1 MMVRLA
7 IVVSHPTQFEAPL
20 YAYLER
26 SGRFDLKVFFW
37 STDQTTQL
45 PDPELGHPSGWDF
58 DLTQGYRYEVVP
70 RTPIRRLQFVW
81 AKLLASRYYDAIVV
95 NGYAHPV
102 AQLTLIGGLA
112 SGRPVVL
119 RSDTTLLYAQRRLRE
134 ALKALFFPAL
144 FRRIP
149 AFMVMGS
156 LSRQNLIARGARAA
170 SIFLF
175 PYAVNNEYFERTSAS
190 YRKRRSHLRAEMGI
204 AEEIAKPKAKAL
216 GYLYVFLMY
225 NGYQIPI
232 LGLILVSIE
241 LLFKTNSRKKRKYLR
256 LAFPLICL
264 WGIIFLNFA
273 SHIVLQG
280 DDFLLRFL
288 SALLIWFFITVGF
301 AIVFWLIKSIQHF
314 SKKRITQNTV
324 DKHET

>member
-1 MMVRLA
+1 MKLKSTQKI
-7 IVVSHPTQFEAPL
+7 IVIISILIVLIWIIKSFKFYL
-20 YAYLER
+20 YT
-26 SGRFDLKVFFW
+26 G
-37 STDQTTQL
+37 
-45 PDPELGHPSGWDF
+45 
-58 DLTQGYRYEVVP
+58 
-70 RTPIRRLQFVW
+70 
-81 AKLLASRYYDAIVV
+81 
-95 NGYAHPV
+95 
-102 AQLTLIGGLA
+102 GGLA
-112 SGRPVVL
+112 FNK
-119 RSDTTLLYAQRRLRE
+119 LL
-134 ALKALFFPAL
+134 
-144 FRRIP
+144 
-149 AFMVMGS
+149 
-156 LSRQNLIARGARAA
+156 
-170 SIFLF
+170 
-175 PYAVNNEYFERTSAS
+175 
-190 YRKRRSHLRAEMGI
+190 EMGI

>member
-1 MMVRLA
+1 MIVRLA
-7 IVVSHPTQFEAPL
+7 IVVSHPTRFEAPL

-45 PDPELGHPSGWDF
+45 PDPELGHPSGWYF

-81 AKLLASRYYDAIVV
+81 AKLLAPGCYDAIVV
-95 NGYAHPV
+95 NGYVHPV

-156 LSRQNLIARGARAA
+156 LSRQNLVARGARAA

-175 PYAVNNEYFERTSAS
+175 PYAANNTCRAFAREQTWERRVAQLSTW
-190 YRKRRSHLRAEMGI
+190 I
-204 AEEIAKPKAKAL
+204 AE
-216 GYLYVFLMY
+216 
-225 NGYQIPI
+225 
-232 LGLILVSIE
+232 
-241 LLFKTNSRKKRKYLR
+241 
-256 LAFPLICL
+256 
-264 WGIIFLNFA
+264 GI
-273 SHIVLQG
+273 
-280 DDFLLRFL
+280 
-288 SALLIWFFITVGF
+288 
-301 AIVFWLIKSIQHF
+301 
-314 SKKRITQNTV
+314 
-324 DKHET
+324 